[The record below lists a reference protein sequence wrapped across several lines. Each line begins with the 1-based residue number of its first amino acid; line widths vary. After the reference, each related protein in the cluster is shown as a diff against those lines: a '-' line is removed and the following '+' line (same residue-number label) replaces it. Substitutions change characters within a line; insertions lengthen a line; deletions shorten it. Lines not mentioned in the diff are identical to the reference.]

1 MKGYIRPSS
10 GNREVSSSQIFGDKA
25 VEATLPESR
34 IMQEKE
40 EDAVGYSQ
48 TGSDSVLRV
57 C

>member
-34 IMQEKE
+34 IMGFA
-40 EDAVGYSQ
+40 AV
-48 TGSDSVLRV
+48 VV
-57 C
+57 VV